1 MAERNMNYETII
13 YETEGPLAWIT
24 LNRPEKLNAIN
35 PAMVGEVKSAMDRA
49 QLNDEVRV
57 ILLKGEGRAFC
68 SGLDLETRIG
78 QDLEDEEDA
87 AALKAE
93 LRDCFDMI
101 MRFWDSPKPTVS
113 AVHTYCI
120 GAGMELAL
128 GCDITLAANEC
139 RFGSPEVLFGSGVVA
154 MLLPHLVGPKRAKEI
169 LLTGNDR
176 ITSEQAAEWGLIN
189 RAVGESKLIRRA
201 RRMALEIAR
210 NDQLAVRVTKQAINN
225 SMEIGSMREAMKHAL
240 ELEFA
245 IETTQTE
252 TSHEFHEIL
261 QKHGFR
267 AALQWRENK
276 LGIYGQVMRHEIG

>member
-1 MAERNMNYETII
+1 MKYDTVI

-24 LNRPEKLNAIN
+24 LNRPDKLNAIN
-35 PAMVGEVKSAMDRA
+35 PAMVQELRSAMDRA
-49 QLNDEVRV
+49 QLDDEVRV

-68 SGLDLETRIG
+68 AGLDLETRIG
-78 QDLEDEEDA
+78 KDLENEADG
-87 AALKAE
+87 AALKEE
-93 LRDCFDMI
+93 LKACFDMI
-101 MRFWDSPKPTVS
+101 MLFWDSPKPTVS

-128 GCDITLAANEC
+128 ACDITVAAHEC

-154 MLLPHLVGPKRAKEI
+154 MLLPFIVGPKRAKEI

-189 RAVGESKLIRRA
+189 RAVGEAKLLRRA
-201 RRMALEIAR
+201 RRLALEIAR
-210 NDQLAVRVTKQAINN
+210 NDQLAVRITKQAINN
-225 SMEIGSMREAMKHAL
+225 TMEIGSMRDAMKHAL
-240 ELEFA
+240 DLEFA

-261 QKHGFR
+261 KKHGFR
-267 AALQWRENK
+267 AALEWRENK
-276 LGIYGQVMRHEIG
+276 LGHYGQVMRHEIG